1 MKPIKNQKKASKIAF
16 PDFRD
21 AILHNI
27 LRGPLFLFCLF
38 FVANLNAQTTFY
50 VAKTGSDANAGTAA
64 FPWATIQKA
73 CNSATAGSTVYIK
86 SGTYAE
92 SIWMNVSGTSG
103 NPITFSNFGSDVV
116 TIDGG
121 STNTQTELLNISG
134 QNFIR
139 IIGLRF
145 TNAVGNFSKGIV
157 VRNGA
162 HDIDILNNKVS
173 NIHFSTNAGAAVTG
187 STNVNPVL
195 VYGENAAIS
204 CSNINISGNEIFNCR
219 TGYSEAMTLNG
230 NVDGFTITD
239 NIVHDITNIGI
250 DLAGGY
256 GACSDAAKDF
266 SRNGTVVGNTVFN
279 CISVVAV
286 AAGIY
291 VDGGQN
297 ITISRNTT
305 HDCGRGYEIGCENQ
319 GKIATNI
326 ILRDNIA
333 YHNREAGVGIGGY
346 NYPTTGKVT
355 NSKIWNNT
363 FYDDA
368 TLNAGDGELLVEYTE
383 GCSIQNNI
391 FYATNAAR
399 KLLVTRLSSTGLTLD
414 YNLYYHANGAATSTS
429 DFNGTVYSSFAG
441 YKTGTGK
448 DANSA
453 FMNPQFVSLATP
465 NLHISTNSAAQNG
478 GNPAFVTA
486 VGETDFD
493 GEPRLYDSR
502 VDIGADEIQTVL
514 PLELLAL
521 TGANL
526 PSGNALKWQT
536 ADEINVSHFI
546 LERNTEGTYFWESV
560 GELKANNTSKG
571 INNYILTDE
580 LPLPQAYYRL
590 KIVDFNGVSFYSKVI
605 FLEKKSNKT
614 TIKIYPNPATDY
626 VFLDAKEPFN
636 LTIRDVLGRI
646 IDLSESP
653 KIVNLSGYTEGSY
666 FFEIQ
671 SKGQVTIQKIIKK

>member
-1 MKPIKNQKKASKIAF
+1 MKNYVKQLKKGEITRKKAF
-16 PDFRD
+16 
-21 AILHNI
+21 I
-27 LRGPLFLFCLF
+27 LRGPLFFIFLF
-38 FVANLNAQTTFY
+38 FFINTHAQTTFY
-50 VAKTGSDANAGTAA
+50 VAKTGSNGNAGTAA
-64 FPWATIQKA
+64 APWLTIQHA

-86 SGTYAE
+86 NGTYTE
-92 SIWMNVSGTSG
+92 SIWMNISGTSG

-134 QNFIR
+134 QSFIR
-139 IIGLRF
+139 VIGLRF

-173 NIHFSTNAGAAVTG
+173 NIHFSSNPNAAVSS
-187 STNVNPVL
+187 STNVNPML
-195 VYGENAAIS
+195 VYGENTSIS
-204 CSNINISGNEIFNCR
+204 CSNINISGNEVFNCR

-230 NVDGFTITD
+230 NVEDFTVTD
-239 NIVHDITNIGI
+239 NSVHDITNIGI

-266 SRNGTVVGNTVFN
+266 ARNGTVVGNTVFN
-279 CISVVAV
+279 CISAAAV
-286 AAGIY
+286 SAGIY

-297 ITISRNTT
+297 IVISRNTA
-305 HDCGRGYEIGCENQ
+305 HDCGRGYEIGCEQQ

-326 ILRDNIA
+326 TLRNNIA

-363 FYDDA
+363 FYDNA
-368 TLNAGDGELLVEYTE
+368 TLNAGDGELLIEYTE

-399 KLLVTRLSSTGLTLD
+399 RLLVTRLNSTGLTLD
-414 YNLYYHANGAATSTS
+414 YNLYYHANGAATANS
-429 DFNGTVYSSFAG
+429 DFNGAVYSSFAG

-448 DANSA
+448 DVNSTFA
-453 FMNPQFVSLATP
+453 NPQFVSLATP
-465 NLHISTNSAAQNG
+465 NLHISSNSAAQNG
-478 GNPAFVTA
+478 GNPTFVAA

-493 GEPRLYDSR
+493 GEPRLFDSR
-502 VDIGADEIQTVL
+502 VDIGGDEIQTPL
-514 PLELLAL
+514 PLELLSFSGSNA
-521 TGANL
+521 
-526 PSGNALKWQT
+526 PSGNVLNWQT
-536 ADEINVSHFI
+536 ATEINVSHFI
-546 LERNTEGTYFWESV
+546 LERNTEGSNYWEFM
-560 GELKANNTSKG
+560 GKRKANNQSNN
-571 INNYILTDE
+571 INNYFLTDV
-580 LPLPQAYYRL
+580 LPLEHAYYRL
-590 KIVDFNGVSFYSKVI
+590 KTVDFDGSTYYSKTL
-605 FLEKKSNKT
+605 FLERQSSKT
-614 TIKIYPNPATDY
+614 TIKIYPNPATDF
-626 VFLDAKEPFN
+626 VFFESKEPFN

-646 IDLSESP
+646 IDLSETP
-653 KIVNLSGYTEGSY
+653 KMTDLSDYTEGVY

-671 SKGQVTIQKIIKK
+671 TKGQLHIQKIIKK

>member
-1 MKPIKNQKKASKIAF
+1 MKPIKNQKIKSKKAF

-21 AILHNI
+21 AVERHI
-27 LRGPLFLFCLF
+27 LRGPLFSIFLF
-38 FVANLNAQTTFY
+38 FFLNLNAQTTFY
-50 VAKTGSDANAGTAA
+50 VAKTGSDGNAGTAA
-64 FPWATIQKA
+64 LPWLTIQKA

-86 SGTYAE
+86 NGTYAE
-92 SIWMNVSGTSG
+92 SIWMNVSGTAG

-121 STNTQTELLNISG
+121 STNVQTELLNISG

-139 IIGLRF
+139 IVGLRF
-145 TNAVGNFSKGIV
+145 TNAMGNYSKGIV

-173 NIHFSTNAGAAVTG
+173 NIHFSTNPNAAVG
-187 STNVNPVL
+187 SGVNVNPVL
-195 VYGENAAIS
+195 VYGENAPVS

-219 TGYSEAMTLNG
+219 TGYSEALTLNG
-230 NVDGFTITD
+230 NVDGFTVTD
-239 NIVHDITNIGI
+239 NSVHDITNIGI

-256 GACSDAAKDF
+256 GVCSDATKDF
-266 SRNGTVVGNTVFN
+266 ARNGTVVGNTVFN
-279 CISVVAV
+279 CISAAAV

-297 ITISRNTT
+297 IVIARNTA

-326 ILRDNIA
+326 ILRDNIC

-355 NSKIWNNT
+355 NSKILNNT

-368 TLNAGDGELLVEYTE
+368 TLNTGDGELLVEYTE

-399 KLLVTRLSSTGLTLD
+399 RLLVTRLNSTGLTLD
-414 YNLYYHANGAATSTS
+414 YNLYYHANGAATATS
-429 DFNGTVYSSFAG
+429 DFNGTVYSSFAS

-453 FMNPQFVSLATP
+453 FVNPQFVSLATP
-465 NLHISTNSAAQNG
+465 NLHILTNSAAQNG
-478 GNPAFVTA
+478 GNPTFIAA

-502 VDIGADEIQTVL
+502 VDIGADEIQTPL
-514 PLELLAL
+514 PLELLAFN
-521 TGANL
+521 GANL
-526 PSGNALKWQT
+526 PFGNELKWQT

-546 LERNTEGTYFWESV
+546 LERNTEGSLFWEFI
-560 GELKANNTSKG
+560 GEIKANNQPKG
-571 INNYILTDE
+571 INNYALVDE
-580 LPLPQAYYRL
+580 LPLEQAYYRL
-590 KIVDFNGVSFYSKVI
+590 KIVDFNGVINYSKI
-605 FLEKKSNKT
+605 LFLEKQSNKT
-614 TIKIYPNPATDY
+614 AIHIYPNPTTDF
-626 VFLDAKEPFN
+626 VFFDTKEPFN

-671 SKGQVTIQKIIKK
+671 SKGQLTIQKIIKK

>member
-1 MKPIKNQKKASKIAF
+1 MKPIKNQKKAPKKTF
-16 PDFRD
+16 
-21 AILHNI
+21 I
-27 LRGPLFLFCLF
+27 LRGPLFYIFLF
-38 FVANLNAQTTFY
+38 FFTSSHAQTTFY
-50 VAKTGSDANAGTAA
+50 VAKTGSDGNAGTAA
-64 FPWATIQKA
+64 LPWLTIQHA

-86 SGTYAE
+86 TGTYTE

-145 TNAVGNFSKGIV
+145 TNAMGNFSKGIV

-173 NIHFSTNAGAAVTG
+173 NIHFSTNPSAAVG
-187 STNVNPVL
+187 SGVNVNPML

-239 NIVHDITNIGI
+239 NLVHDITNIGM
-250 DLAGGY
+250 DMAGGY
-256 GACSDAAKDF
+256 GVCSDVAKDF
-266 SRNGTVVGNTVFN
+266 ARNGTVVGNTVFN
-279 CISVVAV
+279 CISAAAV

-297 ITISRNTT
+297 IVIARNTA

-326 ILRDNIA
+326 TLRDNIA

-355 NSKIWNNT
+355 NSKILNNT

-368 TLNAGDGELLVEYTE
+368 TLNTGDGELLVEYTE

-399 KLLVTRLSSTGLTLD
+399 KFLVTRLSSTGLTLD
-414 YNLYYHANGAATSTS
+414 YNIYYHANGAATAVS
-429 DFNGTVYSSFAG
+429 DFNGTVYSSFAT

-448 DANSA
+448 DAHST
-453 FMNPQFVSLATP
+453 FINPQFMSLATS
-465 NLHISTNSAAQNG
+465 NLHIVANSPAQNG
-478 GNPAFVTA
+478 GNPTFVAA

-493 GEPRLYDSR
+493 GEPRVYDTK
-502 VDIGADEIQTVL
+502 VDIGADEIQTPL
-514 PLELLAL
+514 PLELLAFSGVNSSL
-521 TGANL
+521 
-526 PSGNALKWQT
+526 GNALKWQT
-536 ADEINVSHFI
+536 AGEINVAHFI
-546 LERNTEGTYFWESV
+546 LERYTEGSLLWEFM
-560 GELKANNTSKG
+560 GEVKAMNQPKS
-571 INNYILTDE
+571 INNYAFMDE
-580 LPLPQAYYRL
+580 LPVEKAYYRL
-590 KIVDFNGVSFYSKVI
+590 KIVDFNGAFYFSKI
-605 FLEKKSNKT
+605 LFLEKESDKT
-614 TIKIYPNPATDY
+614 TIKIYPNPTVDG
-626 VFLDAKEPFN
+626 VFFDANEQPFKV
-636 LTIRDVLGRI
+636 TIRDVLGQVKAV
-646 IDLSESP
+646 LQSP
-653 KIVNLSGYTEGSY
+653 KMVNLSDYTEGSY
-666 FFEIQ
+666 FFEIE
-671 SKGQVTIQKIIKK
+671 SKGHFTVHKIIKK